1 MLEKIQIFSFAPQN
15 FPKRCV
21 YKNKPAKRKQGGI
34 LMKLK
39 KSLSFVLAM
48 TMATSSC
55 MTAFAADT
63 DIPAD
68 ASEPAEE
75 QPAAEPSAAE
85 IVEDMIA
92 ELEET
97 PDASNSQATDAET
110 TEEVAEDTAASDA
123 SDEASQR
130 PHKNPEEMKALRAAA
145 RQERLNQRDAKIEL
159 ACQLR
164 ETRLAAKESRI
175 ALLNRLKEL
184 HTLLEGQEPDD
195 QNELMIELRIIQEQI
210 KAYRQSH
217 K

>member
-1 MLEKIQIFSFAPQN
+1 
-15 FPKRCV
+15 
-21 YKNKPAKRKQGGI
+21 
-34 LMKLK
+34 MKLK
-39 KSLSFVLAM
+39 KSLSFVLVMA
-48 TMATSSC
+48 MATGSC
-55 MTAFAADT
+55 MSAFAADT

-68 ASEPAEE
+68 ASAPAEE
-75 QPAAEPSAAE
+75 QPAAEPSPAE

-97 PDASNSQATDAET
+97 PEVSEPEETTAENPEASDSQTTDAET
-110 TEEVAEDTAASDA
+110 TEEVSEDTDV
-123 SDEASQR
+123 SDEASQ
-130 PHKNPEEMKALRAAA
+130 PSHKNPEEMKALRAAA

-159 ACQLR
+159 ARQLR
-164 ETRLAAKESRI
+164 EARLATKESRI

-195 QNELMIELRIIQEQI
+195 QNALMIELRTIQEQI